1 MFFQEISQL
10 AHISGITAF
19 ISILVAFLLAGII
32 LGKAIKEKSR
42 ILFEFSFCVVFT
54 ISPWF
59 PSGVGYLYFLITGV
73 HLPYEIYIII
83 GNLFVPLA
91 IIFWLDIYL
100 TTVSPSRRNL
110 ILCIYIIFSII
121 FWIFAFYFL
130 YFSPNAPVEEMLGI
144 IDDPTNPF
152 DIDYK
157 GFVLLYLATSIFTSC
172 ATGFHFAAKS
182 LKLEDKEI
190 QWKGRFLLIAFLC
203 FGISAIA
210 DSVIPMTEISLVIF
224 RIILILAN
232 LFFYIGF
239 ILPKWIKKIIF
250 REDKTQTDGI

>member
-1 MFFQEISQL
+1 VFFQVSQL
-10 AHISGITAF
+10 AHVSGITAL
-19 ISILVAFLLAGII
+19 ISNFAALLLAGII
-32 LGKAIKEKSR
+32 FIKAYNEKSR
-42 ILFEFSFCVVFT
+42 ILFEFALCVMFT
-54 ISPWF
+54 SSPWY
-59 PSGVGYLYFLITGV
+59 PSGFGYLNLLITGSP
-73 HLPYEIYIII
+73 LPYDIYIII
-83 GNLFVPLA
+83 GNLLLPLA

-100 TTVSPSRRNL
+100 TTVKPRKRKL
-110 ILCIYIIFSII
+110 ILSIYVIFSLI
-121 FWIFAFYFL
+121 FWIYSFYFL
-130 YFSPNAPVEEMLGI
+130 YFSPNSPVEEMLGI

-157 GFVLLYLATSIFTSC
+157 GFVLVYLAVSIFTSC

-182 LKLEDKEI
+182 LKIEEKEI

-203 FGISAIA
+203 FGIGAIA
-210 DSVIPMTEISLVIF
+210 DSVIPMNEISLVIF

-250 REDKTQTDGI
+250 RENKTLTVGI

>member
-1 MFFQEISQL
+1 VFFQVSQL
-10 AHISGITAF
+10 AHVSGITAL
-19 ISILVAFLLAGII
+19 ISNFAALLLAGII
-32 LGKAIKEKSR
+32 FIKAYNEKSR
-42 ILFEFSFCVVFT
+42 ILFEFALCVMFT
-54 ISPWF
+54 SSPWY
-59 PSGVGYLYFLITGV
+59 PSGFGYLNLLITGSP
-73 HLPYEIYIII
+73 LPYDIYIII
-83 GNLFVPLA
+83 GNLLLPLA

-100 TTVSPSRRNL
+100 TTVKPRKRKL
-110 ILCIYIIFSII
+110 ILSIYVIFSLI
-121 FWIFAFYFL
+121 FWIYSFYFL
-130 YFSPNAPVEEMLGI
+130 YFSPNSPVEEMLGI

-157 GFVLLYLATSIFTSC
+157 GFVLVYLAVSIFTSC

-182 LKLEDKEI
+182 LKIEEKEI

-203 FGISAIA
+203 FGIGAIA
-210 DSVIPMTEISLVIF
+210 DSVIPMNEISLVIF

-250 REDKTQTDGI
+250 RENKTVTVGI

>member
-1 MFFQEISQL
+1 MFFQVSQL
-10 AHISGITAF
+10 AHVSGITAL
-19 ISILVAFLLAGII
+19 ISNFAALLLAGII
-32 LGKAIKEKSR
+32 FIKAYNEKSR
-42 ILFEFSFCVVFT
+42 ILFEFALCVMFT
-54 ISPWF
+54 SSPWY
-59 PSGVGYLYFLITGV
+59 PSGFGYLNLLITGSP
-73 HLPYEIYIII
+73 LPYDIYIII
-83 GNLFVPLA
+83 GNLLLPLA

-100 TTVSPSRRNL
+100 TTVKPRKRKL
-110 ILCIYIIFSII
+110 ILSIYVIFSLI
-121 FWIFAFYFL
+121 FWIYSFYFL
-130 YFSPNAPVEEMLGI
+130 YFSPNSPVEEMLGI

-157 GFVLLYLATSIFTSC
+157 GFVLVYLAVSIFTSC

-182 LKLEDKEI
+182 LKIEEKEI

-203 FGISAIA
+203 FGIGAIA
-210 DSVIPMTEISLVIF
+210 DSVIPMNEISLVIF

-250 REDKTQTDGI
+250 RENKTLTVGI

>member
-42 ILFEFSFCVVFT
+42 ILFEFALCVIFT
-54 ISPWF
+54 SSPWF
-59 PSGVGYLYFLITGV
+59 PSGFGYLYLLITGSP
-73 HLPYEIYIII
+73 LPYDSYIIY
-83 GNLFVPLA
+83 GNLLLPLA

-100 TTVSPSRRNL
+100 TTVSPSRRKL
-110 ILCIYIIFSII
+110 ILSIYIIFSII
-121 FWIFAFYFL
+121 FWIYLIYFIYFA
-130 YFSPNAPVEEMLGI
+130 PNAPIEEFLGI
-144 IDDPTNPF
+144 FDDPNNPS

-157 GFVLLYLATSIFTSC
+157 GFVLVYLATSIFTSC
-172 ATGFHFAAKS
+172 ATGFHFAAES
-182 LKLEDKEI
+182 LKIEDKEI

-203 FGISAIA
+203 FGIGAIA

-224 RIILILAN
+224 RIVLILAN

-250 REDKTQTDGI
+250 REDKTQTGGI

>member
-10 AHISGITAF
+10 AHVSGITAF
-19 ISILVAFLLAGII
+19 ISILVAFLFAGII

-42 ILFEFSFCVVFT
+42 ILFEFALCIIFT

-59 PSGVGYLYFLITGV
+59 PSGMGYLYFLTTGV

-83 GNLFVPLA
+83 GNLFLPLA

-121 FWIFAFYFL
+121 FWIYAFYFL

-152 DIDYK
+152 DIDFK
-157 GFVLLYLATSIFTSC
+157 WFVLVYLATSIFTSC
-172 ATGFHFAAKS
+172 GTGFHFAAKS
-182 LKLEDKEI
+182 LKIEDKEI

-224 RIILILAN
+224 RIVLILAN

-250 REDKTQTDGI
+250 REDKTQTDRI

>member
-1 MFFQEISQL
+1 MFFQVSQL
-10 AHISGITAF
+10 AHVSGITAL
-19 ISILVAFLLAGII
+19 ISNFAALLLAGII
-32 LGKAIKEKSR
+32 FIKAYNEKSR
-42 ILFEFSFCVVFT
+42 ILFEFALCVMFT
-54 ISPWF
+54 SSPWY
-59 PSGVGYLYFLITGV
+59 PSGFGYLNLLITGSP
-73 HLPYEIYIII
+73 LPYDIYIII
-83 GNLFVPLA
+83 GNLLLPLA

-100 TTVSPSRRNL
+100 TTVKPRKRKL
-110 ILCIYIIFSII
+110 ILSIYVIFSLI
-121 FWIFAFYFL
+121 FWIYSFYFL
-130 YFSPNAPVEEMLGI
+130 YFSPNSPVEEMLGI

-157 GFVLLYLATSIFTSC
+157 GFVLVYLAASIFTSC
-172 ATGFHFAAKS
+172 ATGFHFAVKS
-182 LKLEDKEI
+182 LKIEEKEI

-210 DSVIPMTEISLVIF
+210 DSVIPMNEISLVIF

-250 REDKTQTDGI
+250 RENKTLTVGI